1 MIAGGYVGST
11 VHSRHKEKGKLM
23 KARSYVCLVRA
34 HLISSSRT
42 HPNYEMA
49 VCWVLVASP
58 FHQSVFTMGNKQTVF
73 SEEQLDNYAVRFYFM
88 FNTLASKTYLSFQD
102 TTFLTR
108 TEILRV
114 FRRFCEIQEI
124 PYKKTQM
131 TYEDLTQ
138 IIAKYSD
145 LCKCPELKENPFR
158 KRICKV
164 FSSDDSGNLTFDQF
178 VYLFSVFS
186 EKAPREMKVQF
197 AFKIY
202 GNFSKII

>member
-1 MIAGGYVGST
+1 MKWLCAGS
-11 VHSRHKEKGKLM
+11 SWPRL
-23 KARSYVCLVRA
+23 S
-34 HLISSSRT
+34 ISLSLPWGTNRQCFQRNNLT
-42 HPNYEMA
+42 IMR
-49 VCWVLVASP
+49 WD
-58 FHQSVFTMGNKQTVF
+58 FT
-73 SEEQLDNYAVRFYFM
+73 M

-202 GNFSKII
+202 GNFSKIIWFSL